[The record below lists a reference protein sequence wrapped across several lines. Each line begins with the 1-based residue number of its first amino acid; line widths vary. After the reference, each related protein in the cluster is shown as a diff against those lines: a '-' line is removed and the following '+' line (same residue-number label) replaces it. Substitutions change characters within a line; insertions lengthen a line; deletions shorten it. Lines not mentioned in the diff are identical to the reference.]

1 MGIKVRIK
9 KFLTEPVK
17 THRDMGD
24 KLRYI
29 LPIITLCKTSSKK
42 KFIINLVF
50 TQTLIE
56 ILKKITRKTR
66 PDKSDNLS
74 FPSGH
79 AGAGLL
85 GGNYYYEYI
94 NSESFI
100 SKIIYLSGFYVSWTR
115 INAKRHD
122 LIDII
127 GSYSVVEL
135 SIKILFPP

>member
-1 MGIKVRIK
+1 MGIRSKIK
-9 KFLTEPVK
+9 NFLTLPIK

-42 KFIINLVF
+42 NFIRNLVF

-56 ILKKITRKTR
+56 ILKKITRKRR
-66 PDKSDNLS
+66 PDDNTPYDKSDDLS

-85 GGNYYYEYI
+85 AGNYYYEYI
-94 NSESFI
+94 FL
-100 SKIIYLSGFYVSWTR
+100 Y
-115 INAKRHD
+115 
-122 LIDII
+122 
-127 GSYSVVEL
+127 
-135 SIKILFPP
+135 IL